1 MDPQILSSD
10 DKKNLHLTTQVCN
23 EFLLPVSSLLYVLLV
38 VAKCKSSHEICT
50 KFEET
55 FGGSIFPEVDFPS
68 EDLSSPSH
76 HEEIQV
82 ASSSS
87 HVDCSMSFISHTC
100 DKPPGNDMVGGEII
114 CDDGNVALY
123 NDSSSSIYK
132 CSYVESLDLKTS

>member
-55 FGGSIFPEVDFPS
+55 FGGSNSLMVVYLLKE
-68 EDLSSPSH
+68 LSSP
-76 HEEIQV
+76 
-82 ASSSS
+82 
-87 HVDCSMSFISHTC
+87 
-100 DKPPGNDMVGGEII
+100 
-114 CDDGNVALY
+114 
-123 NDSSSSIYK
+123 
-132 CSYVESLDLKTS
+132 